1 MATNQVPDNILADFA
16 NMSAALTGFQASIL
30 RPFLDPV
37 NLSGLYYGFAV
48 SQVGQQAMD
57 ALLNAY
63 RAIATQPAQTIADT
77 LLETASSTPSQQAQ
91 IAQSIVAVWYLGSWY
106 MPAYQ
111 NPQGQPGAVVQ
122 VVSMDA
128 YTNGLAW
135 KVAQAHPMGY
145 SVFTF
150 GYWSQPPASLAT
162 FGVNVSN
169 GGGQ

>member
-1 MATNQVPDNILADFA
+1 MTTTPVPDNVLADFA
-16 NMSAALTGFQASIL
+16 NMSAALTGFQSSVL

-57 ALLNAY
+57 ALLNAF
-63 RAIATQPAQTIADT
+63 RAISTQPAQTIADT
-77 LLETASSTPSQQAQ
+77 LLETGSATPSNQAQ
-91 IAQSIVAVWYLGSWY
+91 IAQSIVALWYLGSWY
-106 MPAYQ
+106 KPAYQ
-111 NPQGQPGAVVQ
+111 NGGTSGAVVQ
-122 VVSMDA
+122 VVSSEA
-128 YTNGLAW
+128 YTNGLVW

-145 SVFTF
+145 SAFTF

-162 FGVNVSN
+162 FGVNVPD

>member
-48 SQVGQQAMD
+48 TQVGQQAMD
-57 ALLNAY
+57 DLLNAY
-63 RAIATQPAQTIADT
+63 RAIATQPVQTIADT
-77 LLETASSTPSQQAQ
+77 LLETASPTPSQQAQ

-106 MPAYQ
+106 KPAYQ
-111 NPQGQPGAVVQ
+111 NGGVPGAVVQ

>member
-1 MATNQVPDNILADFA
+1 MTTTPVPDNILADFA
-16 NMSAALTGFQASIL
+16 NMSAALTGFQSSVL

-48 SQVGQQAMD
+48 SQVSQQAMD

-77 LLETASSTPSQQAQ
+77 LLETASPTPSNQAQ
-91 IAQSIVAVWYLGSWY
+91 IAQSIVAMWYLGSWY
-106 MPAYQ
+106 KPAYQ
-111 NPQGQPGAVVQ
+111 NAGTPGAVVQ
-122 VVSMDA
+122 VVSSEA
-128 YTNGLAW
+128 YTNGLVW
-135 KVAQAHPMGY
+135 KAAQAHPMGY
-145 SVFTF
+145 SPFTF

-162 FGVNVSN
+162 FGVNVPD